1 MKKLLAISVIALF
14 IVLTPYLTVKVIE
27 RYKVKPE
34 VVEETIELPE
44 SKPEINPQPLITEPK
59 KEEKKKESANPE
71 FIRGY
76 WDGWDG
82 KRLPIIR
89 WTTNEDYRQ
98 GHMLGTYDHKHKIER
113 YERPKSQ
120 SKKD

>member
-1 MKKLLAISVIALF
+1 MKKLLALIVIALF
-14 IVLTPYLTVKVIE
+14 VVLTPYLTVKVME
-27 RYKVKPE
+27 RYKVQPE
-34 VVEETIELPE
+34 VVEEIIALPE
-44 SKPEINPQPLITEPK
+44 PTPIPEPKPATPEPK

-71 FIRGY
+71 FLRGY

-98 GHMLGTYDHKHKIER
+98 GHMLGSYDHKHKIER
-113 YERPKSQ
+113 YQRPKTEP
-120 SKKD
+120 KKD